1 MDRKRK
7 STRERE
13 KRGETKT
20 KVDKKFLGTRKLE
33 EGLCHESPKKKIVF
47 HTFKH
52 LIHIYNGVKI

>member
-20 KVDKKFLGTRKLE
+20 KVDKKI
-33 EGLCHESPKKKIVF
+33 SWNKK
-47 HTFKH
+47 T
-52 LIHIYNGVKI
+52 